1 MSKRPGGECPN
12 GEPPNGEP
20 SPDHER
26 PDHEKPDHE
35 TPGHV
40 TLVDEMRALVGEAQA
55 MARTEI
61 AYQTA
66 RLSLGGRLVGRVAG
80 LGALALA
87 LVFFALMALVVGCLL
102 ALIPLL
108 GAWGAVAVVVVALLL
123 ATFAALLG
131 MRAGW
136 RRLRELFKGQDS
148 AP

>member
-1 MSKRPGGECPN
+1 MSKRPA
-12 GEPPNGEP
+12 GEP
-20 SPDHER
+20 SPDHET
-26 PDHEKPDHE
+26 PDHE
-35 TPGHV
+35 TPERDTPEHV
-40 TLVDEMRALVGEAQA
+40 TLVEELRALVSEAQA

-66 RLSLGGRLVGRVAG
+66 RLSLGGKLVGRVAG

-87 LVFFALMALVVGCLL
+87 LVFFALMALVVGSLL

-108 GAWGAVAVVVVALLL
+108 GAWGAVAVVVAALLL

-136 RRLRELFKGQDS
+136 RRLRELFSGEDS